1 MNLFKGKSAVD
12 KLEEKK
18 ALVELAIMRT
28 RIKRQGNKIQQP
40 TSHLRETAEDY
51 HTRLRRE
58 INNR

>member
-1 MNLFKGKSAVD
+1 MNLFKRTSAVD

-18 ALVELAIMRT
+18 AIVELAIMRT
-28 RIKRQGNKIQQP
+28 RTRRQGKHIQQP